1 MAKARRTVRVAAM
14 AMAMSANGIKK
25 RSVVAVGLMLV
36 AGGMVEVAPTQEG
49 RGARAQ
55 AARPLIEGDVAREV
69 HARINAE
76 RTHRGLVALRW
87 DETTAAI
94 AAAHSRDMAARDYF
108 AHEDPSGRTIR
119 DRMSGL
125 VAACEGWGT
134 GENIMWLGR
143 WRGHG
148 VPARAVADWMASP
161 GHRANILRGRF
172 NRTGIGVALTGDRV
186 YLTQNF
192 WWCDGR

>member
-14 AMAMSANGIKK
+14 AMVMSANGIKR
-25 RSVVAVGLMLV
+25 RSVVAVGLTLV

-49 RGARAQ
+49 QVARAQ

-76 RTHRGLVALRW
+76 RTQRGLVGLRW
-87 DETTAAI
+87 DETTAGI

-125 VAACEGWGT
+125 VAACEGSGA